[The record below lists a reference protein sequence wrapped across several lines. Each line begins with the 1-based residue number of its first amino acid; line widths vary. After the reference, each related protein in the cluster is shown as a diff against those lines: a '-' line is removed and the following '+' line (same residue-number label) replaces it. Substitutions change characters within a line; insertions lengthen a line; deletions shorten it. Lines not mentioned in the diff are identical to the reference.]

1 MNIQLNL
8 ARKWRSKRFDDVVG
22 QELVIRLIKN
32 SLYRN
37 LVFPVYLLSGPKG
50 SGKTTTARLFASAL
64 NCNELSNFEKK
75 PQEVSL
81 PCNQCN
87 SCISMSKFAHPDFI
101 EIDAASNTG
110 VENIRQII
118 ETASFMPVLGK
129 KKIYLIDEAHML
141 SKAAFNA
148 FLKILEEPPTGT
160 VFMLATTDVNKIIST
175 VQSRCFQLFFSI
187 IQDQDIVNHLSFI
200 CTEENISF
208 DIEALNLIANQS
220 QGSLRDAINLLEKV
234 RLNSEKVDKE
244 SILETLGFLNE
255 NNLFEILNTVLNK
268 NIVELI
274 NLFNKI
280 NLKNYNVIIIWK
292 QFIELVHQ
300 LFLIKNQIDTSI
312 KLNKN
317 IDLIINK
324 ISIKILLDMLEIAH
338 SYEFKLSKT
347 TLPYLNLELMFINL
361 AQKINLDKNNNLDKE
376 KFTQVININNNT
388 DNKLDINQD
397 KWKKVLVEIDS
408 LKDPLLNSIFQQA
421 ELDLS
426 NYLNKE
432 LILLFSKDF
441 VFFKDIL
448 EETKKTWITIFNKN
462 FGIDVSIKFNF
473 NKIINNTSI
482 TLNNKNNNQ
491 NEEIAE
497 KKSIYPKKET
507 ILIKNSIINNKKEYK
522 TKSLDI
528 SNQSKWPRAN
538 TILKIFPGK
547 IYLEENTSL

>member
-1 MNIQLNL
+1 
-8 ARKWRSKRFDDVVG
+8 
-22 QELVIRLIKN
+22 
-32 SLYRN
+32 
-37 LVFPVYLLSGPKG
+37 
-50 SGKTTTARLFASAL
+50 
-64 NCNELSNFEKK
+64 
-75 PQEVSL
+75 
-81 PCNQCN
+81 
-87 SCISMSKFAHPDFI
+87 
-101 EIDAASNTG
+101 
-110 VENIRQII
+110 
-118 ETASFMPVLGK
+118 
-129 KKIYLIDEAHML
+129 
-141 SKAAFNA
+141 
-148 FLKILEEPPTGT
+148 
-160 VFMLATTDVNKIIST
+160 
-175 VQSRCFQLFFSI
+175 
-187 IQDQDIVNHLSFI
+187 
-200 CTEENISF
+200 
-208 DIEALNLIANQS
+208 
-220 QGSLRDAINLLEKV
+220 
-234 RLNSEKVDKE
+234 
-244 SILETLGFLNE
+244 
-255 NNLFEILNTVLNK
+255 
-268 NIVELI
+268 
-274 NLFNKI
+274 
-280 NLKNYNVIIIWK
+280 
-292 QFIELVHQ
+292 
-300 LFLIKNQIDTSI
+300 
-312 KLNKN
+312 
-317 IDLIINK
+317 
-324 ISIKILLDMLEIAH
+324 MLEIAH

-361 AQKINLDKNNNLDKE
+361 AHKINLDKNNNLDKE
-376 KFTQVININNNT
+376 KLTQVININNNT

-397 KWKKVLVEIDS
+397 KWKKVLIEIDS

-462 FGIDVSIKFNF
+462 FGTDVSIKFNF

-547 IYLEENTSL
+547 IYLEEKH